1 MEKLHII
8 GMLNFCQ
15 YDATVMCN
23 EIVDSVNE
31 WSPVEVITV

>member
-1 MEKLHII
+1 MKKLHII

-23 EIVDSVNE
+23 EIVEILLMNDLL
-31 WSPVEVITV
+31 